1 MTSAAW
7 QLGVFYCLPH
17 KTTNS
22 DITWDGSHFVAIWE
36 FSREAL
42 AQDWGKTNLRL
53 RNNFTLFM
61 SAPFKVRSWV
71 PRRPSGPMVSPTGKK
86 WEFVNEPLDSPTVGD
101 TAREAHGF
109 SPHPEVRVLQH
120 DWGWVREGLGQQL
133 HTVSPRMPPSG
144 NKMCGAR
151 ISIERLWKCFRI
163 PRRADWRYFSPK
175 PVSKDQG
182 RCWILKCEKAMKY
195 FKEHEKSG
203 KHDTTRGI

>member
-1 MTSAAW
+1 MTSADW
-7 QLGVFYCLPH
+7 QLGVFYCLPY

-71 PRRPSGPMVSPTGKK
+71 PRPSGPMVSPTGKK

-109 SPHPEVRVLQH
+109 SPHPEVRVLQLRSAAT
-120 DWGWVREGLGQQL
+120 WLGMGQGGAGTAATHSLPKNAPKWEQDVWSQDIHRKTL
-133 HTVSPRMPPSG
+133 
-144 NKMCGAR
+144 KM
-151 ISIERLWKCFRI
+151 LQD
-163 PRRADWRYFSPK
+163 P
-175 PVSKDQG
+175 
-182 RCWILKCEKAMKY
+182 
-195 FKEHEKSG
+195 
-203 KHDTTRGI
+203 